1 MRGMVT
7 GMTSA
12 VPIIRML
19 PAVYQEDEFADRF
32 VAGFDDVIAPVL
44 STLDCL
50 VDYFDPY
57 LAPED
62 FLEWIAGWVGISLEE
77 GWPIERRRAVVATA
91 VEMYRMRGT
100 VAGLRANL
108 QVLTGGRVEIADSG
122 GVAWSKNPGADM
134 PGEASPRLAVRIRV
148 HDPDSVPMDLVD
160 SAVAAAKPAHVVH
173 RVEVDRP

>member
-1 MRGMVT
+1 MRGL
-7 GMTSA
+7 
-12 VPIIRML
+12 VPGLASPAPFIQLL
-19 PAVYQEDEFADRF
+19 PAVYQEDQFTERF
-32 VAGFDDVIAPVL
+32 VGGFDDVLAPIL
-44 STLDCL
+44 ATLDSL
-50 VDYFDPY
+50 VDYFDPH

-62 FLEWIAGWVGISLEE
+62 FLEWLASWVGIEMEE
-77 GWPIERRRAVVATA
+77 GWPIERRRAVLASA

-122 GVAWSKNPGADM
+122 GVGWSKNPAAQL

-148 HDPDSVPMDLVD
+148 HDPSTVPMDLVD
-160 SAVAAAKPAHVVH
+160 AAVAAAKPAHVVH

>member
-1 MRGMVT
+1 MRGMVA
-7 GMTSA
+7 GLG
-12 VPIIRML
+12 IRTPLIEML
-19 PAVYQEDEFADRF
+19 PAVYQEDPFTERF
-32 VAGFDDVIAPVL
+32 VGGFDDVMAPIL
-44 STLDCL
+44 ATLDCL

-62 FLEWIAGWVGISLEE
+62 FLEWMAGWVGIEMEE
-77 GWPIERRRAVVATA
+77 GWPIERRRAVLSTA

-122 GVAWSKNPGADM
+122 GVGWSKSPNAEL

-148 HDPDSVPMDLVD
+148 HDPSSVPMDLVD
-160 SAVAAAKPAHVVH
+160 AAVAAAKPAHVVH

>member
-1 MRGMVT
+1 MRGLVA
-7 GMTSA
+7 GMPSA
-12 VPIIRML
+12 APFIRML
-19 PAVYQEDEFADRF
+19 PAVYQEDEFTDRF
-32 VAGFDDVIAPVL
+32 VGGFDDVLAPVL

-77 GWPIERRRAVVATA
+77 GWPIDRRRAVVATA

-122 GVAWSKNPGADM
+122 GVGWSKSPGADM

-148 HDPDSVPMDLVD
+148 HDPSSVPMDLVD

>member
-7 GMTSA
+7 GMASA
-12 VPIIRML
+12 IPIIRML

-32 VAGFDDVIAPVL
+32 VGGFDDVIAPVL

-108 QVLTGGRVEIADSG
+108 QVLTGGQVEIADSG

-148 HDPDSVPMDLVD
+148 PDPSSVPMDLVD

-173 RVEVDRP
+173 RVEVDQP

>member
-1 MRGMVT
+1 MRGMVP
-7 GMTSA
+7 GLASPMP
-12 VPIIRML
+12 VIELL
-19 PAVYQEDEFADRF
+19 PAVYQEDPFTERF
-32 VAGFDDVIAPVL
+32 VGGFDDVLAPIL
-44 STLDCL
+44 ATLDCL

-62 FLEWIAGWVGISLEE
+62 FLEWMASWVGIEMEE
-77 GWPIERRRAVVATA
+77 GWPIERRRAVLSTA

-108 QVLTGGRVEIADSG
+108 QVLTGGRVEIADNG
-122 GVAWSKNPGADM
+122 GVSFSKNPNADL

-148 HDPDSVPMDLVD
+148 HDPASVPMDLVD
-160 SAVAAAKPAHVVH
+160 AAVAAAKPAHVVH